1 VERKGAKG
9 WKPQRR
15 QDEETRSQL
24 DCFAS
29 RKSMTKPKPKVIVAE
44 NREELVQ
51 AARELVLAAA
61 ARALAERGRFTLA
74 LAGGSTPRP
83 LYQAL
88 AATPGIDWDRWLL
101 FFGDERTV
109 PPGHEESNYRMV
121 KEAWLDP
128 LTAAGGS
135 AGPLLFRMA
144 GEEEPTTAS
153 LVYANKIQANVPAV
167 PQAGTG
173 RRPRFDL
180 ILLGMGADGHTAS
193 LFPGTSAL
201 HERRRLVVANLV
213 PQLAT
218 TRLTFTYPLLN
229 AARAILF
236 LVSGADKATALR
248 AVLGTEDQRLRYPS
262 QGVRPRRG
270 TVTWLVDRAA
280 GGG

>member
-1 VERKGAKG
+1 MRNEHSDTV
-9 WKPQRR
+9 KPR
-15 QDEETRSQL
+15 
-24 DCFAS
+24 
-29 RKSMTKPKPKVIVAE
+29 VVVAE

-51 AARELVLAAA
+51 AAYNLVLAVA
-61 ARALAERGRFTLA
+61 ARAIAERGRFTLA

-88 AATPGIDWDRWLL
+88 AATPGIDWSRWLL

-109 PPGHEESNYRMV
+109 PPDHAESNYRMV

-128 LTAAGGS
+128 LAAAENS
-135 AGPLLFRMA
+135 PLPLLYRMA
-144 GEEEPTTAS
+144 GEEDPVAAS
-153 LVYANKIQANVPAV
+153 YAYAKVIQANVPSS
-167 PQAGTG
+167 PETGTG

-193 LFPGTSAL
+193 LFPGTGAL
-201 HERRRLVVANLV
+201 HERRRLVVANPV

-236 LVSGADKATALR
+236 LVSGADKAPALR
-248 AVLGTEDQRLRYPS
+248 AVLGAEEQRLRYPS

-270 TVTWLVDRAA
+270 VVTWLVDGAAA
-280 GGG
+280 GDWLNCEL